1 MPEYIANLMDARQAY
16 IFATTDG
23 YDPELAEVRGRAF
36 DRMIREVQD
45 EAFED
50 GYNQRGWEDE

>member
-1 MPEYIANLMDARQAY
+1 MHEYTANLMDARQAY

-36 DRMIREVQD
+36 DRMIRDVE
-45 EAFED
+45 ETAFEE
-50 GYNQRGWEDE
+50 GYNQHGWEMM